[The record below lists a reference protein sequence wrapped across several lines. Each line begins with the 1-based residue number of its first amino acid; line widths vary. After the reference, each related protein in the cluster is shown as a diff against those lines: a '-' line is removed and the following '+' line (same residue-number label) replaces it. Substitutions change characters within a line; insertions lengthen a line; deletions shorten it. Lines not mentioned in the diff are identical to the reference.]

1 MPIDLKSETIIDA
14 LKQVPSYLGTGRNG
28 KPPHKSF
35 VLRAI
40 KKGHNGH
47 RLEALRVGNR
57 WITSVEAL
65 QRWAEAQT
73 EGTSTRPN
81 EVPAANRRKSAEQAG
96 RELDRLGF

>member
-1 MPIDLKSETIIDA
+1 MPVDLKNETIIDA
-14 LKQVPSYLGTGRNG
+14 LKQAPSYLGTGRNG
-28 KPPHKSF
+28 KFPHKSF

-47 RLEALRVGNR
+47 RLEALRVGSR

-73 EGTSTRPN
+73 EGTTMRPID
-81 EVPAANRRKSAEQAG
+81 VPAASRRKAAEQAA
-96 RELDRLGF
+96 RELDRLGI

>member
-1 MPIDLKSETIIDA
+1 MPIDLKTETIIDA
-14 LKQVPSYLGTGRNG
+14 LKQAPSYLGVGRNG

-35 VLRAI
+35 VIRAI

-47 RLEALRVGNR
+47 RLEALRVGSR

-73 EGTSTRPN
+73 MDATSRPADAP
-81 EVPAANRRKSAEQAG
+81 VASRLKAAERAA

>member
-1 MPIDLKSETIIDA
+1 MAVDLRCEKIIDA
-14 LKQVPSYLGTGRNG
+14 LKEAPSFLGAGRGG

-35 VLRAI
+35 ILRAI
-40 KKGHNGH
+40 KKGLNGH
-47 RLEALRVGNR
+47 RLEALRVGSR

-73 EGTSTRPN
+73 LDAAAGPDET
-81 EVPAANRRKSAEQAG
+81 PAAVRRKAAERAG

>member
-1 MPIDLKSETIIDA
+1 MPIDLKSEKIIDA
-14 LKQVPSYLGTGRNG
+14 LKQAPSYLGTGRNG
-28 KPPHKSF
+28 KFPHKSF

-40 KKGHNGH
+40 KKGHHGF

-73 EGTSTRPN
+73 EGAATRLAGAP
-81 EVPAANRRKSAEQAG
+81 VKSGRKAAEQAA
-96 RELDRLGF
+96 RELDRLGI